1 MLLAM
6 SAVVDQE
13 VGGFGS
19 LLGVVGPLS
28 YAYDTA
34 VVVGVML
41 LRLARASVVN
51 SLVMREPG

>member
-1 MLLAM
+1 MLLAV
-6 SAVVDQE
+6 SVVVDQE
-13 VGGFGS
+13 IGGFGS
-19 LLGVVGPLS
+19 LLGVVGTLS

-41 LRLARASVVN
+41 LRLARPSVVN

>member
-1 MLLAM
+1 MLLAV
-6 SAVVDQE
+6 SVVVDQE
-13 VGGFGS
+13 VRGFWS
-19 LLGVVGPLS
+19 LLGVVGRLS

-41 LRLARASVVN
+41 LRLVLASVVN

>member
-6 SAVVDQE
+6 SAVLDLE
-13 VGGFGS
+13 VEGFES
-19 LLGVVGPLS
+19 LLGKVGPLS

-41 LRLARASVVN
+41 LRLARQSVVN